1 MTISSRNRERERD
14 RKSERRERGER
25 GRHLGKYC
33 SLRFV
38 FLLQEAYH
46 GFDRAGDEAWTSL
59 KRI

>member
-1 MTISSRNRERERD
+1 MTISSRKREWERD
-14 RKSERRERGER
+14 GKSERRERGER

-33 SLRFV
+33 